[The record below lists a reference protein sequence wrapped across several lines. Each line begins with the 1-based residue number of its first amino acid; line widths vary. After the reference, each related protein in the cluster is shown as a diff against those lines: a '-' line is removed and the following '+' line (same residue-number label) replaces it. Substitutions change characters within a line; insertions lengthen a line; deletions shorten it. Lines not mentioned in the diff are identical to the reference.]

1 MHARKIP
8 VPRGVG
14 APILG
19 RSSRIGVE
27 MRASRTLGAISATIS
42 LHLTG
47 KVLTLTNG
55 WQGNSISR

>member
-1 MHARKIP
+1 
-8 VPRGVG
+8 
-14 APILG
+14 
-19 RSSRIGVE
+19 